1 MAHESGKGDKQRPTN
16 HEAFASNFDQIFR
29 GKVQRGG
36 WVQDR
41 TTGKLVPRSEYQPD
55 TTNAPMVMKDIQ
67 GYKSQV
73 TGEWIGS
80 RSQHR
85 AHLKEH
91 CLIEVGN
98 EMKHHMSLRPDTK
111 PAGDIKRDIANAMH
125 RLGM

>member
-1 MAHESGKGDKQRPTN
+1 MAHEAGKGDKQRPTN
-16 HEAFASNFDQIFR
+16 HDAFASNFQQVFG

-41 TTGKLVPRSEYQPD
+41 ITGKLIRRSEYTPD
-55 TTNAPMVMKDIQ
+55 ATNAPMVMNDIN

-91 CLIEVGN
+91 RLVEVGN
-98 EMKHHMSLRPDTK
+98 EIKAHMSQRTDNRP
-111 PAGDIKRDIANAMH
+111 AVNIKQDIANAMS
-125 RLGM
+125 RLGY

>member
-1 MAHESGKGDKQRPTN
+1 MAHEAGKGDKQRPTDYA
-16 HEAFASNFDQIFR
+16 AFSSNFDQVFS

-41 TTGKLVPRSEYQPD
+41 ITGKLVPRGEYQPD
-55 TTNAPMVMKDIQ
+55 ITNAPMVMKDIA

-85 AHLKEH
+85 EHLKEH
-91 CLIEVGN
+91 RLVEVGN
-98 EMKHHMSLRPDTK
+98 EIKHHMSSRPDNK
-111 PAGDIKRDIANAMH
+111 PAGNIKQDIANAMH
-125 RLGM
+125 RLGI